1 MSVRL
6 ARPHRVAV
14 LALPGVVP
22 FELAIPARIFG
33 GAFAAE
39 DPEHPLYDVVTC
51 TVDGSA
57 VQTSDGYT
65 INVQY
70 DASVLA
76 TADSV
81 VIPPS
86 HMLQEILD
94 SYGQLDRSV
103 LRALEQIRPG
113 TRLLA
118 ICTGA
123 FVLAAAGLLDG
134 RPAATHW
141 AEAEQLQQLFPAVEV
156 DPVVLYIDDGDVLT
170 SAGVAAGIDLCLHV
184 IRRDHGSAVANSVAR
199 ACVVPPRRDG
209 GQAQYVRR
217 PIPPVRDGG
226 TAGTRAWAAE
236 QLGRPLSL
244 IELAEHARMSVRTFT
259 RRFRAETGVSPGN
272 WLALQRLDYARQLL
286 EDTELTVDQIADRTG
301 LGSGTNLRQQLRE
314 NAGVSPTAYRRMFRN
329 EPIQP
334 HESAGLSPG
343 HSRSR
348 LELGLEARPGATQA
362 L

>member
-1 MSVRL
+1 MSVRP

-33 GAFAAE
+33 GAFAA
-39 DPEHPLYDVVTC
+39 DDPLYDVLTC
-51 TVDGSA
+51 TLDGAPVETVDGYSI
-57 VQTSDGYT
+57 T
-65 INVQY
+65 VQY

-86 HMLQEILD
+86 HQLQKILD
-94 SYGQLDRSV
+94 SAGQLDPAV

-141 AEAEQLQQLFPAVEV
+141 AGAEQLQQLFPAVAV
-156 DPVVLYIDDGDVLT
+156 DPIVLYIDDGDVLT
-170 SAGVAAGIDLCLHV
+170 SAGAAAGIDLCLHV
-184 IRRDHGSAVANSVAR
+184 VRRDHGSAVASSVAR

-217 PIPPVRDGG
+217 PIPPARDGG
-226 TAGTRAWAAE
+226 TAGTRAWAVE

-244 IELAEHARMSVRTFT
+244 VELAEHARMSVRTFT
-259 RRFRAETGVSPGN
+259 RRFRAETGVSPGS
-272 WLALQRLDYARQLL
+272 WLAMQRLDYARQLL
-286 EDTELTVDQIADRTG
+286 EDTELTVDQIADRAG
-301 LGSGTNLRQQLRE
+301 LGTGTNLRQQLRE
-314 NAGVSPTAYRRMFRN
+314 TAGVSPTTYRRMFRS
-329 EPIQP
+329 E
-334 HESAGLSPG
+334 
-343 HSRSR
+343 
-348 LELGLEARPGATQA
+348 ELAEA
-362 L
+362 

>member
-1 MSVRL
+1 MSRSAV
-6 ARPHRVAV
+6 HRVAV

-22 FELAIPARIFG
+22 FELAIPSRIFG

-39 DPEHPLYDVVTC
+39 NPLYEVVTC
-51 TVDGSA
+51 TMDGLP
-57 VQTSDGYT
+57 VQTSEDYA
-65 INVQY
+65 ISVQY

-86 HMLQEILD
+86 DLLEEIVDNNGLLD
-94 SYGQLDRSV
+94 DAV
-103 LRALEQIRPG
+103 LRALKEIRPG

-134 RPAATHW
+134 RPVATHW
-141 AEAEQLQQLFPAVEV
+141 AEAEQLQQLFPAVRV
-156 DPVVLYIDDGDVLT
+156 DPVVLYIDDGDILT

-184 IRRDHGSAVANSVAR
+184 VRRDHGSAVASSVAR

-217 PIPPVRDGG
+217 PIPPVQDGG
-226 TAGTRAWAAE
+226 TAATRAWAAE

-244 IELAEHARMSVRTFT
+244 VELAEHARMSVRTFT
-259 RRFRAETGVSPGN
+259 RRFRAETGVSLGT
-272 WLALQRLDYARQLL
+272 WLAMQRLDYARQLL
-286 EDTELTVDQIADRTG
+286 EDTDLTVDQIAGRAG
-301 LGSGTNLRQQLRE
+301 LGSGTNLRQQLRDT
-314 NAGVSPTAYRRMFRN
+314 AGVSPTAYRRMFRS
-329 EPIQP
+329 ER
-334 HESAGLSPG
+334 ST
-343 HSRSR
+343 SR
-348 LELGLEARPGATQA
+348 
-362 L
+362 